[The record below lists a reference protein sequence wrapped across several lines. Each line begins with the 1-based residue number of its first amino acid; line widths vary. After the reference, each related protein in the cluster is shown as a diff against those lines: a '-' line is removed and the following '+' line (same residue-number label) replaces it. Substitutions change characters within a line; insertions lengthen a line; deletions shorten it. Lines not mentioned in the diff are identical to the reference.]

1 MNTTNNDFTQAQKIR
16 EQYTAKQPT
25 ELDALKALDWKV
37 KAPARAFAWSFGTFS
52 ALLLGAG
59 MSLIM
64 TDISQILGISQPM
77 LPGLVLGIAG
87 LLLALVNYPVY
98 QRLLARRRDKY
109 AQEIL
114 TLSDRITKG

>member
-1 MNTTNNDFTQAQKIR
+1 MNTTNNDLAQAQKIR
-16 EQYTAKQPT
+16 EQYTVKQPT
-25 ELDALKALDWKV
+25 ELDTLKALDRKV
-37 KAPARAFAWSFGTFS
+37 KAPAQAFAWSFGTFS

-64 TDISQILGISQPM
+64 TNISQILGISQPM

-87 LLLALVNYPVY
+87 LLLTLVNYPIY
-98 QRLLARRRDKY
+98 QRLLARRRGKY

-114 TLSDRITKG
+114 ALSDRITKG